1 MTQALQIREMEAA
14 PSETISLRSSGGQS
28 ASLPEVILVHSGAR
42 DGYQLALA
50 LSERKMLKAFITDL
64 FWPGD
69 RPAAANLMRRLPVKL
84 RAMLRQR
91 SEPRIPYSEVRLC
104 GVVGLLTLLLEK
116 LPDAPIALRRS
127 MMRYADATL
136 GRRAGKLAMRSNA
149 DLFSYSYY
157 AYDAFRAYGRPGM
170 LFQLHPHP
178 GTMRRILTEELE
190 ANNDCAS
197 SLLQEWE
204 LSLPEKDF
212 QHLALE
218 PTMASHILVASSF
231 TKESL
236 IEHGISPAQISVVP
250 YGVDLTRFRPAASR
264 PVVHNSKLN
273 LLFVGRI
280 NQRKGMKYLLQALEL
295 LNHNNVQLTV
305 CGRVVDD
312 LELFKPF
319 ASRVTIRPSISA
331 DELVEA
337 YQNADLFVFPSVAEG
352 FGQVLLESM
361 ACGLPILS
369 TSRTAAPDLVEEG
382 VQGFIVEPCRPD
394 LIAQRIE
401 WAVEHREELAR
412 MGRQARLR
420 AEQFTWT
427 RFRERV
433 VEVVMEHGRYQSA
446 SANEAEG
453 RPANV

>member
-1 MTQALQIREMEAA
+1 MAQALQTREIEATG
-14 PSETISLRSSGGQS
+14 PESVSLRPGGGQS
-28 ASLPEVILVHSGAR
+28 GFLSEVVVVHSGAR

-50 LSERKMLKAFITDL
+50 LSERKMLKSFITDL
-64 FWPGD
+64 FWPED
-69 RPAAANLMRRLPVKL
+69 RPAAARIMRRLPVKL
-84 RAMLRQR
+84 RVMLRQR
-91 SEPRIPYSEVRLC
+91 SEPRLPHSEVKLC

-116 LPDAPIALRRS
+116 LPGAPLALRRS
-127 MMRYADATL
+127 MMRYADGTL
-136 GRRAGKLAMRSNA
+136 GRRAGRLAMRSNA
-149 DLFSYSYY
+149 NLLSYSYY
-157 AYDAFRAYGRPGM
+157 AYDAFRAYGRPGI

-178 GTMRRILTEELE
+178 ATMRRILTEELE

-212 QHLALE
+212 QHLVLE

-231 TKESL
+231 TKASL
-236 IEHGISPAQISVVP
+236 VEHGVAPAQISVVP
-250 YGVDLTRFRPAASR
+250 YGVDLTRFRPATSR
-264 PVVHNSKLN
+264 PAVHNSKLK

-295 LNHNNVQLTV
+295 LHHNDVQLTV
-305 CGRVVDD
+305 CGRVVDN

-319 ASRVTIRPSISA
+319 ASRITIRPSVSA

-352 FGQVLLESM
+352 FGQVLLEAM

-369 TSRTAAPDLVEEG
+369 THRTAAPDLVEEG
-382 VQGFIVEPCRPD
+382 IQGFIVEPCRPD
-394 LIAQRIE
+394 LIAQRIQ
-401 WAVEHREELAR
+401 WAIEHREELAR
-412 MGRQARLR
+412 MGRRARLR

-433 VEVVMEHGRYQSA
+433 VEVVMEQLRYQSA
-446 SANEAEG
+446 SANAEG